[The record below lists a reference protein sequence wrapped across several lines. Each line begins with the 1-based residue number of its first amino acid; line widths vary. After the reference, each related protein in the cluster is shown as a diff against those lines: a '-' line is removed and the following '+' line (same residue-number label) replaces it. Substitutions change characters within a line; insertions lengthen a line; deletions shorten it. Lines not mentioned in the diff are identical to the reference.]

1 MQFFKNKTIQ
11 QIQESAVAAVNA
23 VIENQRKL
31 ENKAIIA
38 RKKAEAKEE
47 AARLEITKGQAY
59 IANYNKMFEIPAEDS
74 DAEEHFNRCLL

>member
-38 RKKAEAKEE
+38 RKKAESKEE
-47 AARLEITKGQAY
+47 AARLEITKGQNY
-59 IANYNKMFEIPAEDS
+59 IANYNKMFEASTDGCDS
-74 DAEEHFNRCLL
+74 EEHD